1 MFWMGPNECVWSVRC
16 FVKSEGRLAVLNPS
30 LCSRNLLAK
39 LRPVCPTYVLPQSG
53 HVSLYTPNR
62 EYKSVFYFLRVKR
75 FCMELLV
82 RNEIFKSAFLNRFVI
97 KVVSLPMYVKVAH
110 FCVVGR
116 VCVFCCLFSV
126 CVRGSVCV
134 VWWGVFVVVGREGI
148 VSQDVLYGSD
158 FCVVVFFL

>member
-1 MFWMGPNECVWSVRC
+1 
-16 FVKSEGRLAVLNPS
+16 
-30 LCSRNLLAK
+30 
-39 LRPVCPTYVLPQSG
+39 
-53 HVSLYTPNR
+53 
-62 EYKSVFYFLRVKR
+62 
-75 FCMELLV
+75 MELLV

-126 CVRGSVCV
+126 CVRGSVCG
-134 VWWGVFVVVGREGI
+134 WGGVVVVGREGT